1 MLLIQCDFDGTIT
14 EEDVSFAL
22 LDVFARGDWR
32 LWLEQY
38 RQNKIS
44 VGEFNTRAFA
54 MVTAPKTEL
63 LAVAERQAKLRPGL
77 PELVS
82 YCRARGF
89 RFVVVSNGLD
99 FYIKAILKKADLG
112 NIEVYA
118 ATTRFYRSG
127 IKVQYIAPDGTP
139 LASNF
144 KEAYAREFLKQGYRL
159 TYVGN
164 GPSDIYPAVHA
175 HYIFGTDGLLDYC
188 HEIALQCTPFQDLN
202 DVGAGL
208 EQL

>member
-1 MLLIQCDFDGTIT
+1 LLIQCDFDGTIT
-14 EEDVSFAL
+14 EEDISFAL
-22 LDVFARGDWR
+22 LDVFAHGDWR

-54 MVTAPKTEL
+54 MVTAPKSEL
-63 LAVAERQAKLRPGL
+63 LAVALRQVKLRPGL
-77 PELVS
+77 PELAD

-99 FYIKAILKKADLG
+99 FYIKSILKEAGLRG
-112 NIEVYA
+112 VEVYA
-118 ATTRFYRSG
+118 ATTRFYRRG
-127 IKVQYIAPDGTP
+127 VKVQYIAPDGTP

-164 GPSDIYPAVHA
+164 GPSDIFPAVHA
-175 HYIFGTDGLLDYC
+175 HHIFATEGLLDYC
-188 HEIALQCTPFQDLN
+188 REMDLRCLPFKDLN
-202 DVGAGL
+202 DVVAGL